1 MKDLTTGSIP
11 RHLVR
16 LAAPIAAGM
25 IFQTLYILVDLY
37 FVAKLGDAAIAG
49 VSAAG
54 NVQFIIMALT
64 QVLGVG
70 TMALVAQ
77 AVGRKDLGDATLVF
91 NQSTSLALA
100 SAAIT
105 LVFGYSLAGL
115 YLGTVSADPA
125 TREAGLKY
133 LYFYLPGLALQ
144 FALVS
149 MSSALRGSGVVK
161 PGMIVQIVSVIINA
175 VLAPVLIAGWGTG
188 RPMGVA
194 GAGLASSIA
203 IAVGVLLLMR
213 FFHAE
218 SRVRIDPSQLRVR
231 AAVWGR
237 ILRIGLPSGGEF
249 ALMFLLIGVIYFI
262 IRGFG
267 ASAQAGYGVGTRVM
281 QAVFLPAMAVAF
293 ATGPL
298 AGQNFGA
305 GRIDRVR
312 GTFRSAALMG
322 SIMMLLPTLLCQW
335 RPEWLIRIFSSE
347 ADVVAIGADYLRMIS
362 WNFVASGLIFTCSGM
377 FQALGNTIPSLIS
390 SASRLVTF
398 ALPALWLS
406 TRPGFTLHE
415 VWILSVLTTA
425 AQAVL
430 SMLLL
435 RVQFG
440 KLVPALSSVPPAQSE
455 LASLG

>member
-25 IFQTLYILVDLY
+25 IFQTAYILIDLY

-91 NQSTSLALA
+91 NQSTSMALA

-105 LVFGYSLAGL
+105 LVFGYSLAGF

-125 TREAGLKY
+125 TREAGLRY

-161 PGMIVQIVSVIINA
+161 PGMIVQILSVIINA

-203 IAVGVLLLMR
+203 IAAGVLLLMR
-213 FFHAE
+213 FFHRE
-218 SRVRIDPSQLRVR
+218 SRVRIDPLQLRVR
-231 AAVWGR
+231 ASVWGR

-249 ALMFLLIGVIYFI
+249 ALMFLIIGVIYFI

-281 QAVFLPAMAVAF
+281 QAVFLPAMAIAF

-305 GRIDRVR
+305 GRMDRVR

-322 SIMMLLPTLLCQW
+322 SVMMLLPTLLCQW

-398 ALPALWLS
+398 ALPALWFS

-435 RVQFG
+435 RVQFA
-440 KLVPALSSVPPAQSE
+440 KLVPTLSSVPPAQSE

>member
-25 IFQTLYILVDLY
+25 IFQTAYILIDLY
-37 FVAKLGDAAIAG
+37 FVARLGDAAIAG

-77 AVGRKDLGDATLVF
+77 AIGRKDLADATLVF
-91 NQSTSLALA
+91 NQSTSMAVA

-105 LVFGYSLAGL
+105 LAFGYGLAGL

-125 TREAGLKY
+125 TRASGLQY

-149 MSSALRGSGVVK
+149 MSSALRGSGIVK
-161 PGMIVQIVSVIINA
+161 PGMIVQIVSVVINA

-203 IAVGVLLLMR
+203 IAAGVLLLMR

-218 SRVRIDPSQLRVR
+218 SRVRMETTQLRVR
-231 AAVWGR
+231 PAVWGR

-249 ALMFLLIGVIYFI
+249 ALMFLIIGVIYFI

-281 QAVFLPAMAVAF
+281 QAVFLPAMAIAF

-305 GRIDRVR
+305 GRLDRVR

-322 SIMMLLPTLLCQW
+322 SLLMLLPTLLCQW

-398 ALPALWLS
+398 ALPALWIS
-406 TRPGFTLHE
+406 TRPGFTLHQ

-430 SMLLL
+430 SLLLL
-435 RVQFG
+435 RGQLA
-440 KLVPALSSVPPAQSE
+440 KLGPAARAAPPAQGE

>member
-1 MKDLTTGSIP
+1 MNDLTTGSIP
-11 RHLVR
+11 RHLAR
-16 LAAPIAAGM
+16 LSAPIAAGM
-25 IFQTLYILVDLY
+25 IFQTLYLLVDLF

-77 AVGRKDLGDATLVF
+77 AVGRKDLADATLVF
-91 NQSTSLALA
+91 NQSTSLAVA

-105 LVFGYSLAGL
+105 LVLGYSLAGF

-125 TREAGLKY
+125 TRTAGLQY
-133 LYFYLPGLALQ
+133 LYYYLPGLALQ

-149 MSSALRGSGVVK
+149 MSSALRGGGVVR
-161 PGMIVQIVSVIINA
+161 PGMIVQIVSVLINA

-188 RPMGVA
+188 RPLGVA
-194 GAGLASSIA
+194 GAGLASSISIA
-203 IAVGVLLLMR
+203 IAVLLLMR
-213 FFHAE
+213 FFHTD
-218 SRVRIDPSQLRVR
+218 SRIRIERPLLRVR
-231 AAVWGR
+231 TAVWAR

-267 ASAQAGYGVGTRVM
+267 ASAQAGYGVGARVM

-293 ATGPL
+293 ATAPL

-305 GRIDRVR
+305 GRMDRVR
-312 GTFRSAALMG
+312 ATFRAAALMG
-322 SIMMLLPTLLCQW
+322 SLLMLLPTILCQW
-335 RPEWLIRIFSSE
+335 RPEWLIRIFSPE
-347 ADVVAIGADYLRMIS
+347 AEVIAIGADYLRMIS

-406 TRPGFTLHE
+406 TRPGFTLHQ

-425 AQAVL
+425 AQMVL
-430 SMLLL
+430 SLMLLRMQMARL
-435 RVQFG
+435 A
-440 KLVPALSSVPPAQSE
+440 PDSAMPPAPGE
-455 LASLG
+455 LAALG

>member
-1 MKDLTTGSIP
+1 MHDLTTGSIP
-11 RHLVR
+11 RHLSR

-25 IFQTLYILVDLY
+25 IFQTLYYLVDLY
-37 FVAKLGDAAIAG
+37 FVARLGDVAIAG

-77 AVGRKDLGDATLVF
+77 AIGRKDTVDATLVF
-91 NQSTSLALA
+91 NQSTSLAVLC
-100 SAAIT
+100 AAIT
-105 LVFGYSLAGL
+105 LVSGYGLAST

-125 TREAGLKY
+125 TRDAGLQY
-133 LYFYLPGLALQ
+133 LYYYLPGLALQ

-149 MSSALRGSGVVK
+149 MNSALRGSGVVK
-161 PGMIVQIVSVIINA
+161 PGMFVQMISVVINA
-175 VLAPVLIAGWGTG
+175 ILAPVLIAGWGTG
-188 RPMGVA
+188 RPLGVA

-203 IAVGVLLLMR
+203 IAIGVLLMMR
-213 FFHAE
+213 FFHAD
-218 SRVRIDPSQLRVR
+218 SRIRIDVSLLRVR
-231 AAVWGR
+231 TAVWAR

-249 ALMFLLIGVIYFI
+249 ALIFVLIGVIYFI

-281 QAVFLPAMAVAF
+281 QAVFLPTMAIAF
-293 ATGPL
+293 ATAPL

-305 GRIDRVR
+305 GRSDRVR
-312 GTFRSAALMG
+312 ETFRTAAIFG
-322 SIMMLLPTLLCQW
+322 SVIMLLPTVLCQW
-335 RPEWLIRIFSSE
+335 RPEWLIRIFSSDAE
-347 ADVVAIGADYLRMIS
+347 VVAVGADYLRMIS

-390 SASRLVTF
+390 SGSRLLTF

-406 TRPGFTLHE
+406 TRPGFTLHQ
-415 VWILSVLTTA
+415 VWILSVLSVTL
-425 AQAVL
+425 QAVL
-430 SMLLL
+430 SVLLL
-435 RVQFG
+435 RVQ
-440 KLVPALSSVPPAQSE
+440 LRRLAPVSTDVSVQPE
-455 LASLG
+455 LAGAS

>member
-1 MKDLTTGSIP
+1 MRDLTTGSIP
-11 RHLVR
+11 RHLAR

-37 FVAKLGDAAIAG
+37 FVARLGDAAIAG

-77 AVGRKDLGDATLVF
+77 AVGRKDLDDATLVF
-91 NQSTSLALA
+91 NQSTSLAVA

-105 LVFGYSLAGL
+105 LVFGYGLAGV

-125 TREAGLKY
+125 TREAGLQY
-133 LYFYLPGLALQ
+133 LYYYLPGLALQ
-144 FALVS
+144 FALIS

-161 PGMIVQIVSVIINA
+161 PGMIVQIVSVMINA

-188 RPMGVA
+188 RPLGVA

-203 IAVGVLLLMR
+203 IAVAVLLLMR
-213 FFHAE
+213 FFHTD
-218 SRVRIDPSQLRVR
+218 SRIRIHRGLLRVR
-231 AAVWGR
+231 TSVWGR

-249 ALMFLLIGVIYFI
+249 ALMFLLIGVVYFI
-262 IRGFG
+262 IREFG
-267 ASAQAGYGVGTRVM
+267 ASAQAGYGVGARVM

-293 ATGPL
+293 ATAPL

-305 GRIDRVR
+305 GRMDRVR
-312 GTFRSAALMG
+312 GTFRAAALMG
-322 SIMMLLPTLLCQW
+322 SLLMLLPTLLCQW
-335 RPEWLIRIFSSE
+335 RPEWLIGIFSTE

-377 FQALGNTIPSLIS
+377 FQALGNTIPSLLS

-406 TRPGFTLHE
+406 TRPGFTLHQ

-425 AQAVL
+425 AQMVL
-430 SMLLL
+430 SMVLL
-435 RVQFG
+435 RAQMA
-440 KLVPALSSVPPAQSE
+440 KLAPGSPAPTAPAE

>member
-1 MKDLTTGSIP
+1 MRDLTTGSIP
-11 RHLVR
+11 RHLAR

-25 IFQTLYILVDLY
+25 LFQTLYILVDLY
-37 FVAKLGDAAIAG
+37 FVARLGDAAIAG

-77 AVGRKDLGDATLVF
+77 AVGRKDLDDATLVF
-91 NQSTSLALA
+91 NQSTSLAVA

-105 LVFGYSLAGL
+105 LVLGYGLAGF

-125 TREAGLKY
+125 TRAAGLQY
-133 LYFYLPGLALQ
+133 LYYYLPGLALQ
-144 FALVS
+144 FALIS
-149 MSSALRGSGVVK
+149 MSSALRGSGVVR
-161 PGMIVQIVSVIINA
+161 PGMIVQIVSVLINA

-188 RPMGVA
+188 RPLGVA
-194 GAGLASSIA
+194 GAGLASSISIA
-203 IAVGVLLLMR
+203 IAVLMLMR
-213 FFHAE
+213 FFHTH
-218 SRVRIDPSQLRVR
+218 SPIRMHRGLLRVR
-231 AAVWGR
+231 TAVWSR

-249 ALMFLLIGVIYFI
+249 ALMFLLIGMIYFI

-267 ASAQAGYGVGTRVM
+267 ASAQAGYGVGARVM

-293 ATGPL
+293 ATAPL

-305 GRIDRVR
+305 GRMDRVR
-312 GTFRSAALMG
+312 GTFRAAALMG
-322 SIMMLLPTLLCQW
+322 SLLMLVPTLLCQW
-335 RPEWLIRIFSSE
+335 RPEWLIRIFSTE
-347 ADVVAIGADYLRMIS
+347 AEVVAIGADYLRMIS

-377 FQALGNTIPSLIS
+377 FQALGNTIPSLVS
-390 SASRLVTF
+390 SASRLVVF

-406 TRPGFTLHE
+406 TRPGFTLHQ

-425 AQAVL
+425 GQMVL
-430 SMLLL
+430 SMMLL
-435 RVQFG
+435 RAQMAR
-440 KLVPALSSVPPAQSE
+440 LAPAPPASPATAE